1 MRRRAHEVDNANLRM
16 PSQLDVLTL
25 AAVVLAGG
33 AIYACGWTSVLTSH
47 FSPDESVFIVAFQ
60 KGRQI
65 FNSALPVGFGLAI
78 VGVARVLREPRE
90 TRPTA
95 SLQPGV
101 AACAAMVLAAL
112 ITAGAQTPRLSLVRW
127 IEFQEQSQ
135 LSGFVTA
142 LWPIAASHASFSVLA
157 VWIYLAFGGLWASG
171 RNWVNWLGGAL
182 GVLVVLNALL
192 WCLP

>member
-16 PSQLDVLTL
+16 PSRLDVLTL

-90 TRPTA
+90 TRRQLF
-95 SLQPGV
+95 LQPGV
-101 AACAAMVLAAL
+101 AACAAMLAAL
-112 ITAGAQTPRLSLVRW
+112 IVASANMALSLVRW

-157 VWIYLAFGGLWASG
+157 VWIYLALGGLWASG